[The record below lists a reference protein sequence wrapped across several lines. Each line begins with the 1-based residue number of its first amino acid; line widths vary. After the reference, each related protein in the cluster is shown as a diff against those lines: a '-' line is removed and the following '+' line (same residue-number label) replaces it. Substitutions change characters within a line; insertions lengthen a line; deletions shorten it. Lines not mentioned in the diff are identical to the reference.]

1 MSGQTCYTKKTA
13 IGALSHYISE
23 YSGDDFQPMN
33 INFGIIEGV
42 QARIRNKQ
50 ERYAAVS
57 ARALS
62 VIDDIIANVL

>member
-1 MSGQTCYTKKTA
+1 
-13 IGALSHYISE
+13 
-23 YSGDDFQPMN
+23 MN